1 MDDAPAWG
9 IEPVPPRLRVL
20 GLIDQGL
27 LWGNLG
33 VSLLVLVAGTYLV
46 PALSLPEAFL
56 AILLGSVIG
65 NAMLGA
71 AALIGADARVPSMVL
86 LRAPLGQR
94 GSWAPTVL
102 NAAQCVGW
110 AIFEL
115 LIIATAVAALSDELF
130 GFRGQW
136 LWTLVFGGITLALA
150 LLGPIGFV
158 RKFVR
163 KFAVWAV
170 LASLLYLTWWA
181 LDGAD
186 VGSLWEREGE
196 GGSSVLDGI
205 DLVVAIT
212 VSWIP
217 LVADYTRFARDRAS
231 AFWGAGV
238 GYFLAGAWLW
248 MLGAILFFS
257 RDITN
262 PAGLPVAVAA
272 GGIGAILALLA
283 VTVDE
288 TDEAFANSYS
298 AAVSLQNLAPRL
310 PQRALLVAVCVTA
323 TVGALTIDLLSY
335 ESFLLMLGSFFV
347 PLFGV
352 LLADWVAAGAWY
364 GERDVF
370 GGPAVRWGML
380 AAWIAGFAAYQWLH
394 PVGPSWWTDA
404 IGDGAELG
412 IGATLPSFAVA
423 LVLGLAVATL
433 GRRRF

>member
-9 IEPVPPRLRVL
+9 IEPVPRRLRVL
-20 GLIDQGL
+20 GLLDQGL

-56 AILLGSVIG
+56 AILLGSLIG
-65 NAMLGA
+65 NAMLGT

-86 LRAPLGQR
+86 MRAPLGQR

-102 NAAQCVGW
+102 NAAQCIGW

-136 LWTLVFGGITLALA
+136 LWTLVFGGIALALA

-181 LDGAD
+181 LDGAGI
-186 VGSLWEREGE
+186 GSLWDQEGE

-231 AFWGAGV
+231 AFWGTAV

-257 RDITN
+257 RDITD
-262 PAGLPVAVAA
+262 PAALPVAVAA

-288 TDEAFANSYS
+288 TDEAFANAYS
-298 AAVSLQNLAPRL
+298 AAVSIQNLAPRL

-323 TVGALTIDLLSY
+323 TLGALTIDLLSY

-352 LLADWVAAGAWY
+352 LLADWLAAGARY
-364 GERDVF
+364 GEEDVF
-370 GGPAVRWGML
+370 AGPAVRWGML

-394 PVGPSWWTDA
+394 PVGPSWWTDT
-404 IGDGAELG
+404 IGDGADLG
-412 IGATLPSFAVA
+412 IGATLPSFVVSLA
-423 LVLGLAVATL
+423 LGLAVATL